1 MRQSIITRRALEQP
15 TLETERLTLRPFRLE
30 DAPEVQQLAGHRGVA
45 DTTLNIPHPYRDGQA
60 EAWIL
65 AHKQLYRAAVVANFA
80 VTLRATGQLLGAV
93 GLRIEQLH
101 RRAELGYWIG
111 VPYWSQG
118 YCTEAAR
125 AVLRFGFEALELNR
139 IHASY
144 LARNPASGRVMQKL
158 GMQYEGQ
165 LRQHVRKWDVFED
178 IVTYA
183 ILQSEF
189 RADS

>member
-1 MRQSIITRRALEQP
+1 
-15 TLETERLTLRPFRLE
+15 
-30 DAPEVQQLAGHRGVA
+30 
-45 DTTLNIPHPYRDGQA
+45 
-60 EAWIL
+60 
-65 AHKQLYRAAVVANFA
+65 
-80 VTLRATGQLLGAV
+80 LGAV